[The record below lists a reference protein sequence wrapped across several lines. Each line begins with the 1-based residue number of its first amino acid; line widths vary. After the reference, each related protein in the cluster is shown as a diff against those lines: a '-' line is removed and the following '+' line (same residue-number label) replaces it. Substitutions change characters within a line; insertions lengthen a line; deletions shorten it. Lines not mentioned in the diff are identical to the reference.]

1 MRQIFLLLFFGCV
14 TLLTTAQT
22 ATRYAAVK
30 TGISIRE
37 KPDAKAKVLDK
48 IAYGEK
54 LTANYYSD
62 STVYIT
68 TEGIPGSWV
77 KITYKGKTGYVVS
90 SYLFPFP
97 PPKQGVT
104 TLKGY
109 LSQLSAVSGAA
120 VTRKGTERMGEA
132 EFTTT
137 LTKQLYKSG
146 AELHS
151 FFAYE
156 YNSDSYF
163 LPDFGIEQG
172 FLLMRLLG
180 EFPDAIGAAEALPAA
195 NGNKKTKSGSE
206 CSVEI
211 EKAAYGIPAN
221 PVIKLKYEW
230 QDGANYVLSFML
242 MDGQLVITASGGV

>member
-1 MRQIFLLLFFGCV
+1 MRQIITMLFFIAAAIPA
-14 TLLTTAQT
+14 TAQT
-22 ATRYAAVK
+22 LTRYAAVK

-37 KPDAKAKVLDK
+37 NPDAKAKVLDK

-54 LTANYYSD
+54 LAADFYSD
-62 STVYIT
+62 SIVYIN
-68 TEGIPGSWV
+68 TEGIPGTWV
-77 KITYKGKTGYVVS
+77 KITYKGKKGYVVS

-109 LSQLSAVSGAA
+109 LAQLSPVSGAA
-120 VTRKGTERMGEA
+120 VTRKGTERMGES
-132 EFTTT
+132 EFNTT
-137 LTKQLYKSG
+137 LTKQLYKNG

-163 LPDFGIEQG
+163 LPEFGIEQG
-172 FLLMRLLG
+172 FLLLRLLG
-180 EFPDAIGAAEALPAA
+180 EFPDAIAPGEAMPV
-195 NGNKKTKSGSE
+195 GKGVKKSKAGTE
-206 CSVEI
+206 CSYEI

-221 PVIKLKYEW
+221 PVLKLKYEW
-230 QDGANYVLSFML
+230 QEGASYVLSFML

>member
-1 MRQIFLLLFFGCV
+1 MRQIILLLVFV
-14 TLLTTAQT
+14 SITLCTTAQT
-22 ATRYAAVK
+22 VTRYTAVK
-30 TGISIRE
+30 AGMSLRE

-68 TEGIPGSWV
+68 TEGIPGTWV
-77 KITYKGKTGYVVS
+77 KVTYKGKTGYMVS

-109 LSQLSAVSGAA
+109 LAQLSAVSGAA
-120 VTRKGTERMGEA
+120 VTKKGTERMGET
-132 EFTTT
+132 EYSTT

-146 AELHS
+146 AEIHT

-180 EFPDAIGAAEALPAA
+180 EYPDAIGAAEALPVAK
-195 NGNKKTKSGSE
+195 GEKKSKSGSE
-206 CSVEI
+206 CTFEI
-211 EKAAYGIPAN
+211 EKAAYGAPDN
-221 PVIKLKYEW
+221 PVLKLKYEW
-230 QDGANYVLSFML
+230 QEGANYVLSFML

>member
-1 MRQIFLLLFFGCV
+1 MRLIIALFIFSGITLF
-14 TLLTTAQT
+14 TTAQT
-22 ATRYAAVK
+22 LTRYAAVK
-30 TGISIRE
+30 SGISIRE
-37 KPDAKAKVLDK
+37 SPDAKAKVLDK

-68 TEGIPGSWV
+68 TEGIPGTWV

-109 LSQLSAVSGAA
+109 LAQLSAVSGAA
-120 VTRKGTERMGEA
+120 VTRKGTERMGETD
-132 EFTTT
+132 FTTT
-137 LTKQLYKSG
+137 LTKQLYKNG

-180 EFPDAIGAAEALPAA
+180 EFPDAIGAAEAMPA
-195 NGNKKTKSGSE
+195 GKGVKKSKSGSE
-206 CSVEI
+206 CSFEI
-211 EKAAYGIPAN
+211 EKAAYGTPAN

-230 QDGANYVLSFML
+230 QEGASYVLSFML

>member
-1 MRQIFLLLFFGCV
+1 MRQIITLLVFIFA

-22 ATRYAAVK
+22 VTRYAAIK

-37 KPDAKAKVLDK
+37 KPDAKAKVLEK

-68 TEGIPGSWV
+68 TEGIPGTWV
-77 KITYKGKTGYVVS
+77 KVIYKGKTGYVVS
-90 SYLFPFP
+90 SYLFPFA

-109 LSQLSAVSGAA
+109 LTQLSAVSGAA
-120 VTRKGTERMGEA
+120 VTRKATERMGET
-132 EFTTT
+132 EYSTT
-137 LTKQLYKSG
+137 LTKQLYKNG
-146 AELHS
+146 AELHT

-180 EFPDAIGAAEALPAA
+180 EFPDAIGPAEALPAA
-195 NGNKKTKSGSE
+195 KGDKKTKSGVE
-206 CSVEI
+206 CSFDI
-211 EKAAYGIPAN
+211 EKAAYGAPAN
-221 PVIKLKYEW
+221 PVLKLKYEW
-230 QDGANYVLSFML
+230 QEGANYVLSFML